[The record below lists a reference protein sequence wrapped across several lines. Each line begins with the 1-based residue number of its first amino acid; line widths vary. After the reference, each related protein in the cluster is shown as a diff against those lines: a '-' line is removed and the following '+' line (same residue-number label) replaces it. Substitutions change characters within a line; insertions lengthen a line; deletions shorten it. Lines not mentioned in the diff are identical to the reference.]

1 MNALKKITLCI
12 IMIIFLWANIIYASK
27 DNITWTTQR
36 QGNPMQMLDNFAY
49 KVNQNDRIQDNA
61 LNDITNIQGQYASEY
76 KLTNTL
82 DSIRMQIAPY
92 IQWTMYI
99 GLSLAVLGIIYNGFL
114 MVTDSIHGNG
124 TSDKVKSRIINI
136 SIGVWLLTWFYVI
149 IQLLLATISYV
160 LQ

>member
-1 MNALKKITLCI
+1 MNILKKTTLYI
-12 IMIIFLWANIIYASK
+12 IMFLLFGTSILYVSAETS
-27 DNITWTTQR
+27 QR
-36 QGNPMQMLDNFAY
+36 QGNPMQMLDNFAN
-49 KVNQNDRIQDNA
+49 KVNKEDRIQDNT
-61 LNDITNIQGQYASEY
+61 LNDITNIQWQYASEY
-76 KLTNTL
+76 KFANTL

-92 IQWTMYI
+92 IQRTMYI
-99 GLSLAVLGIIYNGFL
+99 GLSMAVLGIIYNGFL
-114 MVTDSIHGNG
+114 MVTNSIHGNW

>member
-1 MNALKKITLCI
+1 MNILKKTTVYI
-12 IMIIFLWANIIYASK
+12 IMFLLFGTNIFYVAAETS
-27 DNITWTTQR
+27 QR

-49 KVNQNDRIQDNA
+49 EVNEWDRIQDTA
-61 LNDITNIQGQYASEY
+61 FNDTSNIQWQYASEY
-76 KLTNTL
+76 KFANTL

-92 IQWTMYI
+92 IQRTMYI
-99 GLSLAVLGIIYNGFL
+99 GLSMAVLAIIYNGFL
-114 MVTDSIHGNG
+114 MVTNSVHGNG
-124 TSDKVKSRIINI
+124 TSEKVKSRIINI